1 MDWDIRHD
9 AGADDTGCEWCRFL
23 LPVSFAFLS
32 SKGIYLPV
40 QKMPRRAEADEEEPD
55 GYLTVACELDGRDV
69 ELVAGVRG
77 RRGGWI
83 LRKPAHLDTGR
94 KLASLF
100 HTLAGEESGRIRR
113 RLDEARDQMWESRF
127 EPHAYPAPEPVV
139 QEPVVALPAL
149 PPVEPEPSHGFALTS
164 TGTQPN
170 TEKPTEVKPKPTPRK
185 KRTNEGNNGQMNLF
199 DF

>member
-40 QKMPRRAEADEEEPD
+40 QKMPRRSEADEDEPD

-77 RRGGWI
+77 RRGGW
-83 LRKPAHLDTGR
+83 RSPAGAPRDCRGR
-94 KLASLF
+94 
-100 HTLAGEESGRIRR
+100 R
-113 RLDEARDQMWESRF
+113 
-127 EPHAYPAPEPVV
+127 
-139 QEPVVALPAL
+139 
-149 PPVEPEPSHGFALTS
+149 
-164 TGTQPN
+164 
-170 TEKPTEVKPKPTPRK
+170 
-185 KRTNEGNNGQMNLF
+185 
-199 DF
+199 